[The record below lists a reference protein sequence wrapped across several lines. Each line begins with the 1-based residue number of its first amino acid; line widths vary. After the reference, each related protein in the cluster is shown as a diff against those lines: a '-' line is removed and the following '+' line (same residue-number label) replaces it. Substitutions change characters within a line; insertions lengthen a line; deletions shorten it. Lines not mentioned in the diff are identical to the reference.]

1 MSTSEIFDKASK
13 EKFII
18 IDNEELEAI
27 LKDAEILREEN
38 TQLSDYVRLLKYDS
52 KLFIQETSL
61 TNEIIIRKIS
71 SMQDAELFI
80 KERLD
85 FYERKWDGCGCKIDY
100 YG

>member
-18 IDNEELEAI
+18 IANQELEAI
-27 LKDAEILREEN
+27 LKDSEILREED
-38 TQLSDYVRLLKYDS
+38 THLSDYIRLLEYDYN
-52 KLFIQETSL
+52 LFIQETSL
-61 TNEIIIRKIS
+61 TNEIIIRKTS
-71 SMQDAELFI
+71 SMQDADLFI
-80 KERLD
+80 KERLE